1 MAVALTALKAR
12 DLRKAL
18 TVVRALA
25 DDSTDRHAFVP
36 NALDRLAE
44 LVPSELTTLSL
55 CDLERGT
62 RTVFGRRGEA
72 LSEADIEAFN
82 RHFREHPLVRFHSS
96 TPHGPTQRVSDCQGR
111 SDFASSAVYAD
122 YYSRIGIRHVMA
134 LPLRIDDRNVISIV
148 FNRSTSDF
156 RDSERA
162 VLEAVRPA
170 LAAFYRSLVAREEAG
185 IALESISDL
194 ATNAGWHLVRVTV
207 AGRIK
212 EAAPAA
218 RRLLANF
225 FPDGGGAFLPVT
237 LRVWLGG
244 QRNWGLDRLPT
255 RDGRHFVASRLG
267 LRLSVQAIVEADGT
281 VALLLLRAERRSVDA
296 ADLQVLAL
304 TRREREVLAFVAG
317 GKANADIAAILGI
330 SARTVQKH
338 LEHIFAKLGVETRTA
353 AAVRA
358 LTAADV
364 ISASALAAQPKAP

>member
-1 MAVALTALKAR
+1 MAAALTALKAR

-148 FNRSTSDF
+148 FNRSTSDI
-156 RDSERA
+156 RDS
-162 VLEAVRPA
+162 
-170 LAAFYRSLVAREEAG
+170 
-185 IALESISDL
+185 
-194 ATNAGWHLVRVTV
+194 
-207 AGRIK
+207 
-212 EAAPAA
+212 
-218 RRLLANF
+218 
-225 FPDGGGAFLPVT
+225 
-237 LRVWLGG
+237 
-244 QRNWGLDRLPT
+244 
-255 RDGRHFVASRLG
+255 
-267 LRLSVQAIVEADGT
+267 
-281 VALLLLRAERRSVDA
+281 
-296 ADLQVLAL
+296 
-304 TRREREVLAFVAG
+304 
-317 GKANADIAAILGI
+317 
-330 SARTVQKH
+330 
-338 LEHIFAKLGVETRTA
+338 
-353 AAVRA
+353 
-358 LTAADV
+358 
-364 ISASALAAQPKAP
+364 